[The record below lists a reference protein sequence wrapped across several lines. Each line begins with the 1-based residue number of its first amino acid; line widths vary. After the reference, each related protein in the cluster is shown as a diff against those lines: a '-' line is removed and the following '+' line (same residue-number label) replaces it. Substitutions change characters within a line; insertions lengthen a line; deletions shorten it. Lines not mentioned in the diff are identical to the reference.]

1 MPSRGLAEVALG
13 RRNLQPLLASAAQP
27 ATASPLSENLRRYEK
42 YGLGARAAPVI
53 ETRREPAPPLPSNP
67 PRPAQPPVVAV
78 PNDCGWWRLCNAYWG
93 S

>member
-1 MPSRGLAEVALG
+1 MPRSPPPRADTNQKTRTRKDGENNPPRGSVPSRGLAEVALG

-42 YGLGARAAPVI
+42 YGLSDWNNSEIG
-53 ETRREPAPPLPSNP
+53 ES
-67 PRPAQPPVVAV
+67 
-78 PNDCGWWRLCNAYWG
+78 WRVL